1 MMSFITMWKE
11 HCIIKQAF
19 DIAYD
24 IRNGEQEHKVDEE
37 GERNDVSVGED
48 LETFFSR
55 IKNGKVSKERFPNTK
70 ESFLL
75 CLLGKE
81 ELKKLK
87 RKDEHFLDTFVY
99 TVYGK
104 RRT

>member
-1 MMSFITMWKE
+1 MWKE
-11 HCIIKQAF
+11 HSITKEEF

-55 IKNGKVSKERFPNTK
+55 IKNGEVSKETILDTK

-75 CLLGKE
+75 CLLDKQ
-81 ELKKLK
+81 ELKKLD
-87 RKDEHFLDTFVY
+87 RKDERKWENGGL
-99 TVYGK
+99 
-104 RRT
+104 R

>member
-1 MMSFITMWKE
+1 MWKE
-11 HCIIKQAF
+11 HSITKEEF

-55 IKNGKVSKERFPNTK
+55 IKNGKVSKE
-70 ESFLL
+70 FLIRKNHFYFV
-75 CLLGKE
+75 CSV
-81 ELKKLK
+81 KKN
-87 RKDEHFLDTFVY
+87 
-99 TVYGK
+99 
-104 RRT
+104 